1 MAQAQF
7 IHTPAGEEMVVLT
20 RADYDALISAA
31 AEAEEDAADT
41 AMFEERMADLKGGID
56 AVLPPAV
63 SAAMLKGAS
72 LLKAVRKWRGVTQ
85 IHLAEQTGLAQ
96 SYLSELEAEGGKKG
110 ARDAW
115 IKIAGAL
122 DVPSDWLIRD

>member
-20 RADYDALISAA
+20 RADYDALIAA
-31 AEAEEDAADT
+31 AADAEEDAADA
-41 AMFEERMADLKGGID
+41 AMFDDRMAELANGLD
-56 AVLPPAV
+56 AVLPPEV
-63 SAAMLKGAS
+63 TAAMLKGAS
-72 LLKAVRKWRGVTQ
+72 LLKAIRKWRSVTQ
-85 IHLAEQTGLAQ
+85 VQLAEQTGLAQ

-115 IKIAGAL
+115 IKIATAL
-122 DVPSDWLIRD
+122 DVPADWLVRD